1 VCAAIL
7 LPARLILFSTEGL
20 LLTVADGL
28 YAVASNSELY
38 KLVTNS
44 IGTEVVKKSSIISLD
59 VVIDFTDRK

>member
-44 IGTEVVKKSSIISLD
+44 IGTV
-59 VVIDFTDRK
+59 